1 LSATTRILCL
11 AGLSLSFAGG
21 AQAQTQ
27 GASYFEGD
35 VLREVH
41 LEGGLGAPTVVTT
54 LRGEA
59 VSVLGLP
66 PTKVQAELRL
76 PLGGRG
82 VTFRLTAEGG
92 PVTHLEARG
101 TLPLATQSSGA
112 DPTAPTL
119 DWNAPGELHLTAV
132 GLDTGVLGRWFPALP
147 LAGRGDLTLDLSGAA
162 GAPTGHVVLASAAGT
177 LGKAAKADDP
187 DAKDDKTSL
196 RWRGAIVGPARVD
209 LGLAGS
215 RTTLD
220 ARLGPDAAPYLT
232 LTADVPV
239 NLDPRTLAF
248 GWREGE
254 PHQVTLTG
262 RGLTPARLRP
272 FWRAPAAADFTVDLD
287 ASAAGPLDRFF
298 ADVVARGT
306 LRDGARPP
314 LRVTAT
320 GRLEPKRQA
329 FTLRL
334 GRDALEAGVEA
345 RALLPE
351 IVRGGAVPATAPL
364 KGHLVAAVPLDTL
377 APYLP
382 EVLYAP
388 KGRVDAD
395 LVLAGTLGTPDVR
408 GKVVL
413 DRVATSIESLMLR
426 LSEIQATVVVEGET
440 ARIEAFSAQAG
451 AGGRLTGSAQAQ
463 WHTTPAGATPTRDV
477 WADWTLEATGALNA
491 EAVPFVQPEV
501 PIGLLT
507 GRMNTRWTA
516 GPGRLDTLFEI
527 ADTRLMTSR
536 ESLPPAR
543 AIPRNPGVRNRD
555 WLARVR
561 PPDSFLA
568 GEGHLGLTVKL
579 LTPVSISGEDTA
591 LRLTGEMVMNRDAEQ
606 VRVDGGFDVLDGHFV
621 LFENPFTLRQGR
633 FTLQAGDLSSRE
645 AVDAR
650 AGGAGEANLI
660 DPEKAPQAVPLEPVL
675 SLLANGYVV
684 DTDVTVGVRGP
695 ARQPQLVLRSNP
707 PLAEYQ
713 ILTLLVTGRANA
725 LDDSNGDVRREA
737 AQLVDRFHNPSL
749 ERQLYDRIGV
759 DKLGLGFGDAVDQ
772 PILTVGRQITRELYL
787 ETVYHH
793 NAPPTDNLRELR
805 VEYQLTPRFSLDTA
819 YGDAAIGN
827 VDVAWKGR
835 FGGVPPAK
843 PRSSLLAE
851 DLAPTPA
858 PAGAPPTVSP

>member
-21 AQAQTQ
+21 AQAQGQPQT
-27 GASYFEGD
+27 ASFFEGD

-54 LRGEA
+54 VRGDA

-66 PTKVQAELRL
+66 PAKVQAELRL

-82 VTFRLTAEGG
+82 VTFQLTADGG

-101 TLPLATQSSGA
+101 TLPLSTPA
-112 DPTAPTL
+112 DGTAPSL
-119 DWNAPGELHLTAV
+119 DWNAPGELHLRAI
-132 GLDTGVLGRWFPALP
+132 GLDTGVLGRWLPALP
-147 LAGRGDLTLDLSGAA
+147 LEGRGDVTLDLSGLV
-162 GAPTGHVVLASAAGT
+162 GAPTGHVILESPAA
-177 LGKAAKADDP
+177 AEQSEKADAP
-187 DAKDDKTSL
+187 DDKTSL
-196 RWRGAIVGPARVD
+196 RWRGAVVGPARVD

-220 ARLGPDAAPYLT
+220 ARVGPEAAPYLT

-239 NLDPRTLAF
+239 SLDPRTLAF

-254 PHQVTLTG
+254 PHQLTLTG

-287 ASAAGPLDRFF
+287 ATAAGHLDRFF
-298 ADVVARGT
+298 ADAVVRGT

-345 RALLPE
+345 RALLPD
-351 IVRGGAVPATAPL
+351 IVRGAAVPATAPL

-388 KGRVDAD
+388 RGRVDAT
-395 LVLAGTLGTPDVR
+395 LALAGTLGTPDVR
-408 GKVVL
+408 GKLVL
-413 DRVATSIESLMLR
+413 DHVATSIESLMLR
-426 LSEIQATVVVEGET
+426 LSEIDATVALEGDT
-440 ARIEAFSAQAG
+440 ARLESFTAQAG
-451 AGGRLTGSAQAQ
+451 DRGRLTGSAQAK
-463 WHTTPAGATPTRDV
+463 WHTTPAGATPTHDV
-477 WADWTLEATGALNA
+477 WADWTLSATGALNA
-491 EAVPFVQPEV
+491 EAVPFVQPEI

-527 ADTRLMTSR
+527 TDTRLETSR

-561 PPDSFLA
+561 PADSFLA

-579 LTPVSISGEDTA
+579 LTPVVIEGEDTA
-591 LRLTGEMVMNRDAEQ
+591 LRLTGEMIMNRDAEQ
-606 VRVDGGFDVLDGHFV
+606 VRVEGGFDVLDGHFV

-645 AVDAR
+645 AVDTR
-650 AGGAGEANLI
+650 AGGAGEANLL

-793 NAPPTDNLRELR
+793 NAPPTDNLRELH

-851 DLAPTPA
+851 DLVPPPALPTQ
-858 PAGAPPTVSP
+858 SP

>member
-1 LSATTRILCL
+1 MSATTRILYL
-11 AGLSLSFAGG
+11 VGLSLSFAGG
-21 AQAQTQ
+21 AQAQTP
-27 GASYFEGD
+27 GPSFFEGD
-35 VLREVH
+35 VVREVH

-54 LRGEA
+54 VRGEA

-66 PTKVQAELRL
+66 PAKVQAELRL

-82 VTFRLTAEGG
+82 VTFQLTADGG

-101 TLPLATQSSGA
+101 TLPLATPGDSA
-112 DPTAPTL
+112 APTL
-119 DWNAPGELHLTAV
+119 DWNAPGELHLKAL

-147 LAGRGDLTLDLSGAA
+147 LEGRGDLTLDLGGAD
-162 GAPTGHVVLASAAGT
+162 GAPTGHMVLESTAVAEPE
-177 LGKAAKADDP
+177 AKTA
-187 DAKDDKTSL
+187 L
-196 RWRGAIVGPARVD
+196 RWRGAVVGPARVD

-215 RTTLD
+215 RTTQD
-220 ARLGPDAAPYLT
+220 ARLGTEATPYLT

-239 NLDPRTLAF
+239 SLDPRTLAF

-254 PHQVTLTG
+254 PHQVTMTG
-262 RGLTPARLRP
+262 RGLTPAQLRP

-287 ASAAGPLDRFF
+287 ATAAGHLDRFF
-298 ADVVARGT
+298 ADAVVRGT

-351 IVRGGAVPATAPL
+351 IVRGAAVPAAAPL

-388 KGRVDAD
+388 KGRVDAN

-408 GKVVL
+408 GQVVL
-413 DRVATSIESLMLR
+413 DDVATSIESLLLR
-426 LSEIQATVVVEGET
+426 LSAVDATVLVEGET

-451 AGGRLTGSAQAQ
+451 VGGRLTGSAQAK

-477 WADWTLEATGALNA
+477 CADWTLEATGALDA
-491 EAVPFVQPEV
+491 DAVPFVQPEI

-516 GPGRLDTLFEI
+516 GPGRLDTEFEI
-527 ADTRLMTSR
+527 ADTRLETSR

-633 FTLQAGDLSSRE
+633 FTLQAGDLSRRE

-707 PLAEYQ
+707 PLAEYK

-851 DLAPTPA
+851 ELAPVPA
-858 PAGAPPTVSP
+858 PASAPASVSP